1 MPQQTRTPSN
11 RTVLPHTFIHLP
23 NIGPVTEQSL
33 WDLGIHTWR
42 DFCLTDSLPSR
53 IHSQSRAL
61 KDSVAECMDRL
72 DEKDATYFSETIPRS
87 ESWRMYADFRQNA
100 AYLDIETTG
109 LSPDYSIITLVGILD
124 RDGYHAFV
132 YDQNLSDLREALERY
147 DLIVTF
153 NGASFDLP
161 FIESHFG
168 RVFKHTA
175 HIDLRHVLNRIG
187 HKGGLK
193 AIERRLGV
201 GRPSDLTAL
210 DGFDAVRMWRMWE
223 LGSQGALDTLIRY
236 NAEDVFSLPRLAEIA
251 YNRLSSSIGS
261 PASKLDSVEYPET
274 ELPYD
279 REVIEW
285 LGGRGSR

>member
-1 MPQQTRTPSN
+1 M
-11 RTVLPHTFIHLP
+11 LPHTFIHLP
-23 NIGPVTEQSL
+23 NIGPVTELAL
-33 WDLGIHTWR
+33 WDDGIHTWQ
-42 DFCLTDSLPSR
+42 DFCSADTLPPRLRARARSLR
-53 IHSQSRAL
+53 DAVL
-61 KDSVAECMDRL
+61 ECISRL
-72 DEKDATYFSETIPRS
+72 DENDASYFSRTVPRS
-87 ESWRMYADFRQNA
+87 ETWRMYADFRHSA
-100 AYLDIETTG
+100 AFLDIETTG
-109 LSPDYSIITLVGILD
+109 LSPEYSIITLVGILD

-132 YDQNLSDLREALERY
+132 YDQNLSDLREALEKY

-168 RVFKHTA
+168 ELFRHTA

-187 HKGGLK
+187 DKGGLK

-201 GRPSDLTAL
+201 GRPSELTSL

-236 NAEDVFSLPRLAEIA
+236 NAEDVLSLPKLAEIA

-261 PASKLDSVEYPET
+261 PASKIEPLDYPET
-274 ELPYD
+274 ELPFD
-279 REVIEW
+279 ADVIDYLSGSG
-285 LGGRGSR
+285 LGRRG

>member
-1 MPQQTRTPSN
+1 MN
-11 RTVLPHTFIHLP
+11 RLVE
-23 NIGPVTEQSL
+23 N
-33 WDLGIHTWR
+33 
-42 DFCLTDSLPSR
+42 
-53 IHSQSRAL
+53 
-61 KDSVAECMDRL
+61 
-72 DEKDATYFSETIPRS
+72 DATYFSQAIPRS
-87 ESWRMYADFRQNA
+87 ESWRMYADFRHNA
-100 AYLDIETTG
+100 AFLDIETTG

-124 RDGYHAFV
+124 REGYHSFV
-132 YDQNLSDLREALERY
+132 YDQNLSDLREALEQY

-168 RVFKHTA
+168 SLFRHTA

-187 HKGGLK
+187 QKGGLK

-201 GRPSDLTAL
+201 GRPSELTAL

-236 NAEDVFSLPRLAEIA
+236 NAEDVLSLPRLAEIA

-261 PASKLDSVEYPET
+261 PAQKLDAIDYPDS
-274 ELPYD
+274 ELPFD
-279 REVIEW
+279 TDVIEH
-285 LGGRGSR
+285 LAGSIRQRHRW